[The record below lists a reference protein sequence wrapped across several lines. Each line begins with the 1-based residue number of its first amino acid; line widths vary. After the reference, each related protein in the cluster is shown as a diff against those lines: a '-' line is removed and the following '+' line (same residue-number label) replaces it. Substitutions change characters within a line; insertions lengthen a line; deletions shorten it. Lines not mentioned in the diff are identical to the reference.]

1 MCCRFTFFSCF
12 CFLLSVQTEDINPQE
27 RYDKLNDTLKQIRK
41 EIDSL
46 GVNVDG
52 DFTEH
57 KNKLEV
63 SLLYGLV

>member
-1 MCCRFTFFSCF
+1 MYCRFTFFSCF
-12 CFLLSVQTEDINPQE
+12 CFLLSVQTEYINPQE

-46 GVNVDG
+46 GVDVDG

-63 SLLYGLV
+63 S

>member
-1 MCCRFTFFSCF
+1 M
-12 CFLLSVQTEDINPQE
+12 QTEGINPQE
-27 RYDKLNDTLKQIRK
+27 GYDKLNDTLKQIRK

-63 SLLYGLV
+63 S

>member
-1 MCCRFTFFSCF
+1 MYCRFTFFSCF
-12 CFLLSVQTEDINPQE
+12 YFLLSVQTEDINPQE

-46 GVNVDG
+46 GVDVDG

-63 SLLYGLV
+63 S